1 MDKDI
6 VWQAFYT
13 ILGEYAANRPLDY
26 HNYLDLKQ
34 IPFDEKWEK
43 IYDAYDND
51 EPIAVTVIYANSSG
65 LLIDIF
71 GYKGFVPYDEID
83 YKMPQ
88 SRPSYISQSIDCR
101 IIAMDSL
108 KKMFVLSHRDCLSH
122 FIPKILENPITKGQI
137 FDASGDKVLVD
148 LGLFDGYIDL
158 KETRLKDS
166 DFHVGDFVE
175 FKITRFDDDGA
186 VSVPRVAV

>member
-1 MDKDI
+1 
-6 VWQAFYT
+6 
-13 ILGEYAANRPLDY
+13 
-26 HNYLDLKQ
+26 
-34 IPFDEKWEK
+34 
-43 IYDAYDND
+43 
-51 EPIAVTVIYANSSG
+51 
-65 LLIDIF
+65 
-71 GYKGFVPYDEID
+71 
-83 YKMPQ
+83 
-88 SRPSYISQSIDCR
+88 
-101 IIAMDSL
+101 MDSL

-175 FKITRFDDDGA
+175 FKITRFELN
-186 VSVPRVAV
+186 SVKIKFILSKKNLLYSCPISSTISIPCFPYLLLS

>member
-158 KETRLKDS
+158 NDS
-166 DFHVGDFVE
+166 IG
-175 FKITRFDDDGA
+175 
-186 VSVPRVAV
+186 